1 MGERKKTRQILVG
14 KVKMGGGAPVT
25 IQSMLNTP
33 AEDFAASVEQAKRL
47 EAAGCEIIRAAIPN
61 LQSVPLIEHL
71 KKAVSVPI
79 VADIHFDYRLALEA
93 VAAGVDKVRINPGN
107 IGDEDRGAP
116 GCAVLQASQCP
127 HPCGGQLR
135 QLGKAHPGKVRP
147 PHRAGDGGQC
157 AVPRLAD

>member
-93 VAAGVDKVRINPGN
+93 AWPTR
-107 IGDEDRGAP
+107 R
-116 GCAVLQASQCP
+116 
-127 HPCGGQLR
+127 
-135 QLGKAHPGKVRP
+135 
-147 PHRAGDGGQC
+147 
-157 AVPRLAD
+157 

>member
-71 KKAVSVPI
+71 KRRSAC
-79 VADIHFDYRLALEA
+79 RLWRTSTSTTGWRWKRWRPAWTRCESTPA
-93 VAAGVDKVRINPGN
+93 TSATRT
-107 IGDEDRGAP
+107 
-116 GCAVLQASQCP
+116 GCARWCSAASFTMSP
-127 HPCGGQLR
+127 SAWGQLR
-135 QLGKAHPGKVRP
+135 QPGKAHPGKVRP
-147 PHRAGDGGQC
+147 PHRAGDGGQR